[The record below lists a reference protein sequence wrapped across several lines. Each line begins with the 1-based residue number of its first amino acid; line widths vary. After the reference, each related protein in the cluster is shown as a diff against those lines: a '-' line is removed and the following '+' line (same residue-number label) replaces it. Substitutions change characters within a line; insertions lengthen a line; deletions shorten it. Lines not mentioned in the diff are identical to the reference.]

1 MPWTHLPAIKIAIL
15 LATEQTIVPTV
26 KIRRAVRITDLRPM
40 IWEKDAQEGWK
51 TVEQRRK
58 LVPHQKAWIAVVP
71 LRLVAMV
78 LVGCQYHYRVYL
90 KKEEFLTGR
99 ATESI
104 VASIAQTKLRRAK
117 QANVP

>member
-1 MPWTHLPAIKIAIL
+1 MPWTHLPASKIAIV

-40 IWEKDAQEGWK
+40 MWEKDAQEGWK

-71 LRLVAMV
+71 WRLVAMV
-78 LVGCQYHYRVYL
+78 LAGCQYHYRIYL
-90 KKEEFLTGR
+90 KERFLTGR